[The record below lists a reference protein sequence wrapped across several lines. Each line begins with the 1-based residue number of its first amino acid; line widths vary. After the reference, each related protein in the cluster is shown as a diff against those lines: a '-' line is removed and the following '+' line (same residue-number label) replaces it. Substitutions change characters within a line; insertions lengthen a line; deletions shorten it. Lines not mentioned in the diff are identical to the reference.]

1 MRVQRSAGAVVALA
15 VALCVTLTP
24 AAGAAQTTAL
34 AVQVPAPAR
43 AVHGSDGREHIEYD
57 LVIINAFTVPV
68 RLKSIQVFG
77 AGKRLL
83 TLRGKTLSDRTFA
96 LATPTATIPVSS
108 FVKTVVDVV
117 LPRSSGRRVP
127 RRLTEQIRYAL
138 PSDAPVRQIVGS
150 TVVRGPTVPVAGQAP
165 IRIAS
170 PLYGS
175 GWLNSSGCCADPTSE
190 HRTLVLPAD
199 GSFRTPE
206 TFAIDWIRETGGRFF
221 QGDGNRLSEW
231 ACFGAPIHAVAS
243 GVVVSTVN
251 NRPEVPPFTETSQN
265 RTVRKPKDF
274 AGNNVVERIAPGRYA
289 VYAHLQTGSVR
300 VRVGQ
305 RLRTGQVIGRLGNS
319 GNSTGPHL
327 HFGIQDGPDI
337 LTSDSLPFEV
347 RSFTV
352 QGVAVTGVTPGSVK
366 VTGRPRRVTLS
377 EPLIR
382 SVFSF

>member
-1 MRVQRSAGAVVALA
+1 
-15 VALCVTLTP
+15 
-24 AAGAAQTTAL
+24 
-34 AVQVPAPAR
+34 
-43 AVHGSDGREHIEYD
+43 
-57 LVIINAFTVPV
+57 
-68 RLKSIQVFG
+68 
-77 AGKRLL
+77 
-83 TLRGKTLSDRTFA
+83 
-96 LATPTATIPVSS
+96 
-108 FVKTVVDVV
+108 
-117 LPRSSGRRVP
+117 
-127 RRLTEQIRYAL
+127 
-138 PSDAPVRQIVGS
+138 
-150 TVVRGPTVPVAGQAP
+150 
-165 IRIAS
+165 
-170 PLYGS
+170 
-175 GWLNSSGCCADPTSE
+175 
-190 HRTLVLPAD
+190 
-199 GSFRTPE
+199 
-206 TFAIDWIRETGGRFF
+206 
-221 QGDGNRLSEW
+221 LSEW
-231 ACFGAPIHAVAS
+231 ACFGAPIHAVVS

-305 RLRTGQVIGRLGNS
+305 QLRTGQVIGRLGNS

-337 LTSDSLPFEV
+337 LTSNSLPFEV
-347 RSFTV
+347 RSFIV